1 MKYKS
6 HGNFFAL
13 PNEIF
18 LWGLTTGELAVYSF
32 LRRCEDRKTRQCWPS
47 IKTIGKGVQQP
58 LPVLVKG
65 VVVVVGVGVEQ
76 RHGSHLFSG
85 ILILRTII
93 TRPAEKKRARIGK
106 SPLARKQKRTS
117 ERMSFWPDMISRS
130 C

>member
-1 MKYKS
+1 MDAC
-6 HGNFFAL
+6 GGEQPGA
-13 PNEIF
+13 
-18 LWGLTTGELAVYSF
+18 GL
-32 LRRCEDRKTRQCWPS
+32 RQGQGGAGAGRIHPGDHHS
-47 IKTIGKGVQQP
+47 AHPGSGKGVQQL